1 MLAPIREDRGAQHV
15 PVCGAELSIREGRRL
30 EEAADGRRARRQ
42 AAAETDRSLD
52 VPVKLFLWGPIFQFL
67 GVNIGNYW
75 RCTLF
80 YIPILI
86 WRVGKQ

>member
-1 MLAPIREDRGAQHV
+1 MDQG
-15 PVCGAELSIREGRRL
+15 GRRL

>member
-42 AAAETDRSLD
+42 AAAEQIGCRMKIIF
-52 VPVKLFLWGPIFQFL
+52 VGPIFQFL
-67 GVNIGNYW
+67 GVNMGNYW

-80 YIPILI
+80 CILILI
-86 WRVGKQ
+86 WGIDKQ

>member
-42 AAAETDRSLD
+42 AAAEQIGRQMSL
-52 VPVKLFLWGPIFQFL
+52 
-67 GVNIGNYW
+67 
-75 RCTLF
+75 
-80 YIPILI
+80 
-86 WRVGKQ
+86 